1 MPLFRH
7 KHKQNAMKKILIF
20 AFAAGVLAACGNKE
34 TKSDSV
40 EATEKANEKLDDTNL
55 EDDAEFAVNAAEGGM
70 LEVQLGELAQQNA
83 TSPKVKEF
91 GQMMVTDHSKAN
103 DELKELAKTKNIAL
117 PAALGTERKNKYE
130 ELRAKKGNEFDK
142 AYIDYMIK
150 DHKEDIDEFRE
161 QSKEGKDA
169 DIKAWAG
176 GKLPTL
182 EHHLQ
187 MAEEAQK
194 WVKQ

>member
-1 MPLFRH
+1 
-7 KHKQNAMKKILIF
+7 MKKIFIF
-20 AFAAGVLAACGNKE
+20 AFAAGVLTACGNKE

-40 EATEKANEKLDDTNL
+40 ETTEKANEKLDDTNL

-70 LEVQLGELAQQNA
+70 LEVQLGELAQTNA

-91 GQMMVTDHSKAN
+91 GQMMITDHTKAN

-117 PAALGTERKNKYE
+117 PAALGKERMNDYE
-130 ELRAKKGNEFDK
+130 GLKAKKGNEFDK
-142 AYIDYMIK
+142 AYIEYMIK
-150 DHKEDIDEFRE
+150 DHKEDIEEFRE
-161 QSKEGKDA
+161 QSKEGNDPE
-169 DIKAWAG
+169 IKAWAG

-187 MAEEAQK
+187 MAEDAQK
-194 WVKQ
+194 WVKE